1 MIQIL
6 PFDQT
11 RTDEVIA
18 LILPIQ
24 QVEFSLP
31 VTIDHQPDLLKIP
44 QVYQDGRGNFW
55 TALDGDKV
63 VGTIAL
69 LDTGNNIGGLKKMF
83 VDKNYRGREHA
94 IAKRLLDTLIDWAK
108 EKGFTDIYLGTT
120 EVMTTAHR
128 FYEKNGF
135 VEVQRE
141 ELPNEK
147 FLAVVDKKFYHLTL

>member
-1 MIQIL
+1 MIEIQ
-6 PFDQT
+6 PFNQT
-11 RTDEVIA
+11 RTNDVIA
-18 LILPIQ
+18 MILPIQ

-44 QVYQDGRGNFW
+44 EVYQDGRGNFW

-83 VDKNYRGREHA
+83 VDKDYRGREHR
-94 IAKRLLDTLIDWAK
+94 IAKRLLDTLLDWAK
-108 EKGFTDIYLGTT
+108 EKGFTDLYLGTT
-120 EVMTTAHR
+120 DVMTTAHR

-147 FLAVVDKKFYHLTL
+147 FLAVVDRKFYHLTL

>member
-24 QVEFSLP
+24 QVEFNLP

-44 QVYQDGRGNFW
+44 QAYQDGRGNFW

-83 VDKNYRGREHA
+83 VAKDYRGREHS
-94 IAKRLLDTLIDWAK
+94 IAKRLLDTLLGWAK

>member
-1 MIQIL
+1 MIEIQ
-6 PFDQT
+6 PFNQT
-11 RTDEVIA
+11 RTNDVIA
-18 LILPIQ
+18 MILPIQ

-44 QVYQDGRGNFW
+44 EVYQDGRGNFW

-83 VDKNYRGREHA
+83 VDKDYRGREHR
-94 IAKRLLDTLIDWAK
+94 IAKRLLDTLLDWAK
-108 EKGFTDIYLGTT
+108 EKGFTDLYLGTT
-120 EVMTTAHR
+120 DVMTTAHR

-147 FLAVVDKKFYHLTL
+147 FLAVVDRKFYRLTL

>member
-1 MIQIL
+1 MIEIR
-6 PFDQT
+6 PFNPAHTND
-11 RTDEVIA
+11 VIA
-18 LILPIQ
+18 MILPIQ

-31 VTIDHQPDLLKIP
+31 VTIEHQPDLLKIP
-44 QVYQDGRGNFW
+44 EVYQDGRGNFW

-83 VDKNYRGREHA
+83 VRKNYRGPEHH
-94 IAKRLLDTLIDWAK
+94 IARRLLETLLEWAR
-108 EKGFTDIYLGTT
+108 EKGFKDIYLGTT

-135 VEVQRE
+135 VEVERKD
-141 ELPNEK
+141 LPNEK

>member
-6 PFDQT
+6 PFNQ
-11 RTDEVIA
+11 RLTDDVIA

-31 VTIDHQPDLLKIP
+31 VTIGHQPDLLKIP
-44 QVYQDGRGNFW
+44 EVYQDGRGNFW

-69 LDTGNNIGGLKKMF
+69 LDTGNNVGGLKKMF

-94 IAKRLLDTLIDWAK
+94 IAKRLLDTLLAWAK

-120 EVMTTAHR
+120 DVMTTAHR

-135 VEVQRE
+135 VEVKRE